1 MIFGSHFI
9 FDGIDSRE
17 FDVITCS
24 FDGNQDESLP
34 MGLGIEPITT
44 ELSDRIIDYGGKYNE
59 VITFDFSITH
69 SCGRMGEPFD
79 RREIRD
85 ITNWLSSKELKWLSF
100 FDEDETEYWYFCRF
114 TDIETKKIGGKTV
127 GFNLEVT
134 CDSPFAYSEIKTV
147 KLWETTIEKPSS
159 DNVVSV
165 GSHTMDDIKIISD
178 TDEPTC
184 PNLFIE
190 HHGFKKLNK
199 QINVLIYNNDSNAQ
213 NSCALELTNFP
224 IDDTSDGN
232 ADNSCVMVD
241 PSNWVMCNY
250 KKDSGNFIPNYSVAY
265 GGTRMRNLNINIG
278 TKPMEI
284 YNGANHFKIY
294 LFVNHGVTS
303 SDDTTGCT
311 MTFHM
316 QYREK
321 YRIGVF

>member
-24 FDGNQDESLP
+24 FDGSQDESLP

-69 SCGRMGEPFD
+69 GCGRMGEPFD
-79 RREIRD
+79 RKEIRD

-114 TDIETKKIGGKTV
+114 TDIETKKLGGKTV

-134 CDSPFAYSEIKTV
+134 CDSPFAYSEIKTI
-147 KLWETTIEKPSS
+147 KLWEVNITNSPKVKTFISNITI
-159 DNVVSV
+159 N
-165 GSHTMDDIKIISD
+165 SD
-178 TDEPTC
+178 TDVPIH
-184 PNLFIE
+184 PNIFIE
-190 HHGFKKLNK
+190 QHDLND
-199 QINVLIYNNDSNAQ
+199 INRRIDITINNRLPNPPPSLDALDPLNIRSSLRLIG
-213 NSCALELTNFP
+213 FP
-224 IDDTSDGN
+224 IDDT
-232 ADNSCVMVD
+232 CVMVD
-241 PSNWVMCNY
+241 SNNYVLCNC
-250 KKDSGNFIPNYSVAY
+250 KIENDNLVPNYSTCY
-265 GGTRMRNLNINIG
+265 SGTIIDENERNLI
-278 TKPMEI
+278 EL
-284 YNGANHFKIY
+284 YNGENAIHICIAFDDY
-294 LFVNHGVTS
+294 LTS
-303 SDDTTGCT
+303 SYASNGR
-311 MTFHM
+311 MTFYM